1 MTELNLRQAAPPVL
15 FEELRTGSG
24 RRIGIAILNVE
35 KTLNA
40 ISLEMVDLLDHQ
52 LRAWASDPHIAL
64 VMMQAAGEKAFYAGG
79 DLQHLY
85 HTMLDQHAAGR
96 AEDIRSNTYACDF
109 FEREY
114 RLDYLVHTYPKPIL
128 ARENGIVIGGGIG
141 LMADD
146 AGDYD
151 WSVS

>member
-1 MTELNLRQAAPPVL
+1 MTELNLQQAAPPVL

-79 DLQHLY
+79 D
-85 HTMLDQHAAGR
+85 
-96 AEDIRSNTYACDF
+96 F
-109 FEREY
+109 
-114 RLDYLVHTYPKPIL
+114 YLVHTYPKPIL